1 MMTVLQRTVLRAA
14 LPIRYTQGFNPHP
27 ILSLPCPRPTGVA
40 SQDDLLVFDLN
51 RPAEPIRPAD
61 LLEQLNQAGPGGLE
75 CIGARALD
83 ERISPQPLRVE
94 YRLCLDPTSKEALQ
108 QRLAELE
115 SQPNWTLHRR
125 KKRKRS
131 DRNPGTT
138 QLDLRDLTEDI
149 ELADDG
155 LRFALVPDGS
165 RWAKPA
171 EILRLLGLDEQT
183 DLARLIRTRTTFDMK
198 R

>member
-1 MMTVLQRTVLRAA
+1 MMTVLERTVLRAS

-51 RPAEPIRPAD
+51 RPEEPIRPAD
-61 LLEQLNQAGPGGLE
+61 LLEQLNQAGPRGLE

-94 YRLCLDPTSKEALQ
+94 YHLPLDPGTRQTLQ

-115 SQPNWTLHRR
+115 TQPNWTIHRR

-131 DRNPGTT
+131 DRTPRTT
-138 QLDLRDLTEDI
+138 PLDLRALTEDI
-149 ELADDG
+149 KLADDA
-155 LRFALVPDGS
+155 LRFALVPDGN

-183 DLARLIRTRTTFDMK
+183 DLARLIRSRTTFDIE